1 MGFEI
6 AEQPVFAAL
15 RGVSL
20 PAAELTEPMERLP
33 FELAASL
40 LAHTQRCSDH
50 GVRLRVATDAE
61 ASHQDLAMPRRHDPE
76 HSPDLAASLT
86 LVDPTPWGLGFLVAE
101 EVHLVGPLLAHPRV
115 AALRDASRL
124 AYRRAHPHRQAG
136 A

>member
-1 MGFEI
+1 MGFAI
-6 AEQPVFAAL
+6 AEHPVFAAL

-76 HSPDLAASLT
+76 HRPDFPASLP
-86 LVDPTPWGLGFLVAE
+86 LVEPTPWGLGILVGE
-101 EVHLVGPLLAHPRV
+101 EVDQRGALLAHPRV
-115 AALRDASRL
+115 EGRRDASRL
-124 AYRRAHPHRQAG
+124 AHRPDRSHR
-136 A
+136 